1 MKKDILDAI
10 SNDRSRLVGQGEWEK
25 DSCYQVHEVDGKFY
39 AIVVADQSSMWL
51 MDDTLEEIKEEDIG
65 KYI

>member
-1 MKKDILDAI
+1 MEKVLEAI
-10 SNDRSRLVGQGEWEK
+10 RDDRSKLVGEGKWEK
-25 DSCYQVHEVDGKFY
+25 NSCYHVHEVEGKFY

-51 MDDTLEEIKEEDIG
+51 VDETLEEIKEEDIK